1 LNNKKINAGITVFP
15 GSNCDLDVFYVLK
28 NVFNLNVSFIW
39 HKDSLTDYKR
49 FDLIVIPGGF
59 SYGDYLRAGAL
70 AARSRIMDSLKE
82 YAYASGIIL
91 GICNGFQ
98 ILLEAGL
105 LSGAML
111 SNSSLRFE
119 CKDVYLRVLND
130 NSPFTCTIKAGS
142 VLKMPIAHHDGN
154 FFAEKGTIDNL
165 KKTGRII
172 FQYCDENGNITAK
185 ANPNGSIDNIAG
197 ISNER
202 FNVMGLMPHPERS
215 SEKILG
221 SEDGAKIFNSIITYL
236 KNK

>member
-1 LNNKKINAGITVFP
+1 MDNKKINAGITIFP

-28 NVFNLNVSFIW
+28 NVFDLNVSFIW
-39 HKDSLTDYKR
+39 HKDRLTDYKR
-49 FDLIVIPGGF
+49 FDLVVIPGGF

-105 LSGAML
+105 LNGAML

-119 CKDVYLRVLND
+119 CKDVYLKVLND
-130 NSPFTCTIKAGS
+130 DSPFTCTIKAGS

-154 FFAEKGTIDNL
+154 FFAEKETIDNL

-236 KNK
+236 ANK